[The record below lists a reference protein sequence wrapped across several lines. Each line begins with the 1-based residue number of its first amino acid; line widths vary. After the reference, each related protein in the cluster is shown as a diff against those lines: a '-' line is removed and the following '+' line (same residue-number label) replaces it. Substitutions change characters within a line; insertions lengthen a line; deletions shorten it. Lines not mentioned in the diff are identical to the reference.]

1 MRYYDGRHDNL
12 FGKELF
18 IRFTVHVFRE
28 CLSIFVCVIFSPL
41 VFRVGC
47 GI

>member
-1 MRYYDGRHDNL
+1 MLLLNDYV

-18 IRFTVHVFRE
+18 IRFTVRVSHERFSN
-28 CLSIFVCVIFSPL
+28 LSL
-41 VFRVGC
+41 LALGVGC